1 MRVISQGP
9 GNRVYCP
16 SCFSTLEYDE
26 DDIKEL
32 CEHKLIICPCCQNFV
47 ELDTNA
53 DDEANKVD
61 DRPIFPL
68 SFYQYG
74 VRKGSV
80 HLSDE
85 EIQRFVDEAFNYEH
99 EMEPSEAIELG
110 SGDTAVIAIKYED
123 CFKIIVAKNVW
134 EHEKYYN

>member
-1 MRVISQGP
+1 MRVVSQNP
-9 GNRVYCP
+9 INLVNCP
-16 SCFSTLEYDE
+16 RCFSTLEYDE
-26 DDIKEL
+26 EDVKEL
-32 CEHKLIICPCCQNFV
+32 YGHKFVVCPCCQGFIEVNI
-47 ELDTNA
+47 EEKE
-53 DDEANKVD
+53 EAKEVDNK
-61 DRPIFPL
+61 PIFPL